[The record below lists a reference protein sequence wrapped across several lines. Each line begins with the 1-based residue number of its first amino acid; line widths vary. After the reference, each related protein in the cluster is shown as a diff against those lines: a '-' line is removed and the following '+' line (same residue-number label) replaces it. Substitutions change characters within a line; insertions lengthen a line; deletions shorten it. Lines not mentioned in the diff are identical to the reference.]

1 MGARMN
7 VSILD
12 NYRKATDEKRIK
24 IVLDHYSSFMPY
36 VNAYE
41 AGLIRTIKAEREYN
55 RRVALGDPG
64 VRVQTSNI
72 GNPTSSEGDEDMI
85 VRQAV
90 RAGDYITALRGA
102 DKFET
107 HKWEILLLKD
117 MREIYGLVEEQIG
130 SLGDE
135 KDVFKR
141 YLKREF
147 KLAAIAGTEGV
158 TSEAMKKR
166 FGILRKDVVDNSLKW
181 LKEQRPY
188 SYLEQKGA

>member
-7 VSILD
+7 ASILD

-90 RAGDYITALRGA
+90 RTGDYITALRGA